1 MRNKILFT
9 LALILAAG
17 LTSYAQE
24 ISLSLN
30 DCKAMAEE
38 NKSGIKNSY
47 LDVLAAQAQKK
58 EVNREI
64 LPRVSFNAFGIMSAN
79 PFVQYII
86 DKEYVDILKDWDA
99 GISQMGYNV
108 GFSLIQPIYVGG
120 QIATG
125 KKLAQL
131 GVNAADLKHKI
142 NVRSSMEEIEK
153 YYWEIVALEEK
164 KNTLAH
170 LDSLLN
176 VLEKDV
182 TSGIQAGV
190 LTSTEMMMV
199 QMKKNELKSG
209 KLELEGGLNLLKM
222 NLFNNIGQEYCLV
235 KDVAD
240 STKPYIGNISLSDRL
255 DDILPPDQYYMDE
268 NEMAAGVDEAN
279 LLEMLVESKKL
290 EKRIAKG
297 QVLPS
302 VALGV
307 AGGYSRFQNSSCSTN
322 AAMVAVVRVPITQWA
337 KSSQKLKRMDYEI
350 QKAQNDKDFL
360 ESQLLLQIRQLWYN
374 LNIAWEK
381 VQIAKDNLNLAEKTV
396 KSQIDEFNAGLIPLK
411 DLMMTQTSLYEASEG
426 YINSQIEYSK
436 ALTAY
441 LGRR

>member
-1 MRNKILFT
+1 MKNKMIFT
-9 LALILAAG
+9 LSLILTAAM
-17 LTSYAQE
+17 TCHAQT
-24 ISLSLN
+24 ISLSLEQ
-30 DCKAMAEE
+30 CKSMAED
-38 NKSGIKNSY
+38 NNSGIKNSY
-47 LDVLAAQAQKK
+47 LDVLAAKAQKK
-58 EVNREI
+58 EVNREL
-64 LPRVSFNAFGIMSAN
+64 LPRVSFNAFGVMSAN
-79 PFVQYII
+79 PFAQYII
-86 DKEYVDILKDWDA
+86 DKEYIDILREWEA
-99 GISQMGYNV
+99 GISQMGYNA
-108 GFSLIQPIYVGG
+108 GFSLIQPLYVGG
-120 QIATG
+120 QISTG

-131 GVNAADLKHKI
+131 GVEAAHLQHKI
-142 NVRSSMEEIEK
+142 KIRSSKEEIERF
-153 YYWEIVALEEK
+153 YWEIVALEEK
-164 KNTLAH
+164 KNTLVH
-170 LDSLLN
+170 LDSLLT

-182 TSGIQAGV
+182 RSGIQAGV

-222 NLFNNIGQEYCLV
+222 NLFNNIGQDYCLV

-240 STKPYIGNISLSDRL
+240 STKPYIGDIYLSDRL
-255 DDILPPDQYYMDE
+255 EDILPPEEYYMNED
-268 NEMAAGVDEAN
+268 EMAAGVDEAN

-302 VALGV
+302 VAVGV
-307 AGGYSRFQNSSCSTN
+307 TGGYSRFQNSSGSTN

-350 QKAQNDKDFL
+350 QKAQNDKEFL

-374 LNIAWEK
+374 LNIAWGK

-426 YINSQIEYSK
+426 YVNSRIEYSK